1 MRRRRLGWLAVIA
14 VASLVLAACGSSRN
28 DDGGNAS
35 PTTGSGGSTAPSTTA
50 AQQVKF
56 GDLPTPCGPG
66 DAKTA
71 TAKGVTATD
80 ITIGFGDDAG
90 FPQSP
95 GLNHEQSDAI
105 RAMIKWCND
114 QGGINGRQ
122 IKGNYGDAKITEVN
136 NVMLAACDQDFMLV
150 GEGWSLDSA
159 QEETR
164 VGCGL
169 GAVPVWAVSPEF
181 ANGPFAVQPVPNPV
195 DYTPV
200 QIAAAIAR
208 AFPDKIKK
216 TAVMYANYPAT
227 IDTKDKVL
235 ASYPPFGFQFLNCP
249 QEYNIAGEDDWKPFV
264 QSLKDCGAEIVYFT
278 GSPNPNF
285 QNFLT
290 AAQQLSYSP
299 IYLTDA
305 NFYDENFAAW
315 NAQNGGIGNNT
326 YIREAFVPLSE
337 ADKVPAVKQYLD
349 IVKGNGGDVNQ
360 LGEQATSAFLLWA
373 TAAKACGDTLTR
385 DCVLSEIAKID
396 KWTAGGLH
404 APTNPA
410 KNLPPDCGV
419 TLKLDA
425 GNFVRFDPKT
435 AGEYD
440 CNPDYVK
447 QVTGPVVDRVML
459 NSDRVS
465 TKYLK

>member
-1 MRRRRLGWLAVIA
+1 
-14 VASLVLAACGSSRN
+14 
-28 DDGGNAS
+28 
-35 PTTGSGGSTAPSTTA
+35 
-50 AQQVKF
+50 
-56 GDLPTPCGPG
+56 
-66 DAKTA
+66 
-71 TAKGVTATD
+71 
-80 ITIGFGDDAG
+80 
-90 FPQSP
+90 
-95 GLNHEQSDAI
+95 
-105 RAMIKWCND
+105 MIKWCND

-122 IKGNYGDAKITEVN
+122 VKGNYRDAKILEVN

-150 GEGWSLDSA
+150 GEGWSLDSS

-181 ANGPFAVQPVPNPV
+181 AHGPFAVQPVPNPT

-200 QIAAAIAR
+200 QIAAAIAK

-249 QEYNIAGEDDWKPFV
+249 QEYNINGEDDWKPFV
-264 QSLKDCGAEIVYFT
+264 QKLKDCGAEVVYFT

-305 NFYDENFAAW
+305 NFYDEGFAQW
-315 NAQNGGIGNNT
+315 NGQNGGIGNNV
-326 YIREAFVPLSE
+326 YVRQAFIPLTESGSN
-337 ADKVPAVKQYLD
+337 PAVKQYLD
-349 IVKGNGGDVNQ
+349 TVKANNGDVNQ
-360 LGEQATSAFLLWA
+360 LGAQATSAFLLWA
-373 TAAKACGDTLTR
+373 TAAKACGDGLTR
-385 DCVLSEIAKID
+385 DCVLNEIKKID
-396 KWTAGGLH
+396 KWTGGGLH
-404 APTNPA
+404 APVNPA
-410 KNLPPDCGV
+410 SNKPPECGI
-419 TLKLDA
+419 TIKLE
-425 GNFVRFDPKT
+425 GNKFVRFDPK
-435 AGEYD
+435 AEGQYD

-447 QVTGPVVDRVML
+447 QVTGPVVDRVQL
-459 NSDRVS
+459 NADRVS